1 MPSLPSQST
10 PFLLDPGQDYHDLGE
25 IIRRCPSGPRNGR
38 CYCSQSILDD
48 ITGIPKLLDW
58 LSDGDIV
65 ILEMSR
71 LITVETELRIA
82 VDRIQSFVET
92 DLSGEV
98 IRLGTSRLLLIPS
111 TFAIS
116 ERSKYRLLR

>member
-1 MPSLPSQST
+1 MAR
-10 PFLLDPGQDYHDLGE
+10 GQGDVIVH
-25 IIRRCPSGPRNGR
+25 RA
-38 CYCSQSILDD
+38 ILDD

-82 VDRIQSFVET
+82 VDQIQSFVET

-98 IRLGTSRLLLIPS
+98 IRLGASRLLLIPP

-116 ERSKYRLLR
+116 EDQNTAY

>member
-1 MPSLPSQST
+1 MAR
-10 PFLLDPGQDYHDLGE
+10 GQGDVIVH
-25 IIRRCPSGPRNGR
+25 RA
-38 CYCSQSILDD
+38 ILDD

-82 VDRIQSFVET
+82 VDQIQSFVET

-98 IRLGTSRLLLIPS
+98 IRLGTSRLLLIPP

-116 ERSKYRLLR
+116 EDQNTAY

>member
-1 MPSLPSQST
+1 M
-10 PFLLDPGQDYHDLGE
+10 
-25 IIRRCPSGPRNGR
+25 
-38 CYCSQSILDD
+38 
-48 ITGIPKLLDW
+48 
-58 LSDGDIV
+58 

-82 VDRIQSFVET
+82 VDQIQSFVET

-98 IRLGTSRLLLIPS
+98 IRLGTSRLLLIPP

-116 ERSKYRLLR
+116 EDKNTAY

>member
-1 MPSLPSQST
+1 MRQWL
-10 PFLLDPGQDYHDLGE
+10 E
-25 IIRRCPSGPRNGR
+25 NGG
-38 CYCSQSILDD
+38 CYCSQAILDD

-82 VDRIQSFVET
+82 VDKIQSFVET

-98 IRLGTSRLLLIPS
+98 IRLVPQIVTLTINIC
-111 TFAIS
+111 IS
-116 ERSKYRLLR
+116 EEQNTATEVEFGKLS